1 MGGLGAHGR
10 EAVLTGVR
18 LGEDSAGLA
27 SPR

>member
-27 SPR
+27 SPC